1 MPNENG
7 SDRLV
12 PPPFLYPT
20 TKATVFDKLFASAAL
35 TALVLIPVAAGA
47 TPFTMA
53 IGAAQATVSV
63 DPDPPHI
70 GRNHFV
76 VVLSGL
82 PQGELSAASVA
93 YSTAMPSMGMGGP
106 AGAAKMTAPGRYEF
120 DANLAMA
127 APWDIAI
134 HLSGARSG
142 AATFHV
148 TVGTTSANTSATST
162 SDAKASAASSSMSG
176 MAGSASTGDPGAWR
190 TATFALVI
198 ILLGGMAA
206 VLLLHRRHAPLAVGI
221 TAAAAVL
228 TLGLAALQARYAA
241 PPMDMAA
248 MSSVQGEAPIPV
260 TFAEVRDASESGV
273 VFAPGTISPYLT
285 QEIVTR
291 AGGILRDF
299 NAYAGDRLRAGQII
313 ATLEAPDVQSQ
324 AAAASADAAAQAD
337 SARAAEI
344 EAHHHAPNGVIIANA
359 ETAAMQ
365 QEVSAAGSDSVAKR
379 EQVRYW
385 QDEVRRESTLL
396 AAGAVSQQEFQD
408 EQAQAANAQAALD
421 AATNRIGSL
430 QQQLAAAKIK
440 ALDAVASVGQM
451 QAQAASAQGQ
461 AARAR
466 ANALTQTTVAGYLTV
481 TSPSDGTVI
490 KRLVDPGVYV
500 PAGTAI
506 ARVAVIDRLRVQANV
521 AQIDLVGIREGTL
534 IDATFSDG
542 TVVRGRVTSV
552 APVADPATHTVA
564 VEAIVGN
571 PRIGVVPGGYVR
583 VTLHRRALKVAGLE
597 VPSAAVIG
605 GGDSAAVWTSIKNV
619 AHRVPVRVLADN
631 GTYATVSGDL
641 RRGTQ
646 IVVDGAA
653 TLQDGEALTGRS
665 S

>member
-1 MPNENG
+1 
-7 SDRLV
+7 
-12 PPPFLYPT
+12 
-20 TKATVFDKLFASAAL
+20 VFDKLFASAAL
-35 TALVLIPVAAGA
+35 TVLVLIPVAAVA
-47 TPFTMA
+47 VPVTMA
-53 IGAAQATVSV
+53 IGAAQATVSI

-70 GRNHFV
+70 GKNHVV
-76 VVLSGL
+76 VVLSGI
-82 PQGELSAASVA
+82 PQGELSGVSVA

-106 AGAAKMTAPGRYEF
+106 AGPANMTAPGHFEF
-120 DANLAMA
+120 DVNLAMA
-127 APWDIAI
+127 AAWDVAI
-134 HLSGARSG
+134 HLSGATHG

-148 TVGTTSANTSATST
+148 TVGA
-162 SDAKASAASSSMSG
+162 ASAATAADANSSAAAPAMTG
-176 MAGSASTGDPGAWR
+176 MAGMAPAGDPGAWR
-190 TATFALVI
+190 TATFALVV
-198 ILLGGMAA
+198 ILLVGMAA
-206 VLLLHRRHAPLAVGI
+206 VLLLRRQHAPLAMGI

-248 MSSVQGEAPIPV
+248 MSPVAGEAPVPV
-260 TFAEVRDASESGV
+260 TLAEVRDASESA

-285 QEIVTR
+285 QDIVTR
-291 AGGILRDF
+291 AGGILNDF
-299 NAYAGDRLRAGQII
+299 TAYSGDRLRAGQVV

-324 AAAASADAAAQAD
+324 AAAALADAAAQAD

-344 EAHHHAPNGVIIANA
+344 EAHHHAPNGVVIANA
-359 ETAAMQ
+359 ETSAMK
-365 QEVSAAGSDSVAKR
+365 QEVSAAGSDQVAKR

-385 QDEVRRESTLL
+385 QDELRRESTLL

-408 EQAQAANAQAALD
+408 EQAQSANARAALD
-421 AATNRIGSL
+421 AATNRIGAL

-440 ALDAVASVGQM
+440 AMDALASVGQM

-481 TSPSDGTVI
+481 TSPSDGTIV

-500 PAGTAI
+500 PVGTAI

-521 AQIDLVGIREGTL
+521 AQNDLSGIREGTP
-534 IDATFSDG
+534 IDAVLSDG
-542 TVVRGRVTSV
+542 NVVRGRVTSI
-552 APVADPATHTVA
+552 APVADPATHTVT

-571 PRIGVVPGGYVR
+571 PRTDVVPGGYVR
-583 VTLHRRALKVAGLE
+583 VTLHRQPLKTAGVD

-605 GGDSAAVWTSIKNV
+605 GGDSAAVWTSVKNI

-653 TLQDGEALTGRS
+653 TLQDGQTLVGRS